1 MQGIID
7 SISNHATE
15 CIAFLCGDA
24 YLAPGQHRHDCVAP
38 VDCLNFGA
46 LDCVVPESALLPSRK
61 RTRATSGGAG
71 GEDNEVVPSSSEA
84 ADQEARGMESW
95 LRSNDAFGTW
105 LVAQSEM
112 VLVIRDPRRIL
123 VYIPSCDMC
132 YVGDP
137 ELCIVT
143 DQCPPSSVFRG
154 QFFIEAGL
162 PRLLIF
168 DVVRLGGV
176 AMRGVPP
183 HERYAKL
190 QAGWF
195 GGAVVLQWC
204 GLTYSLRDS
213 MAAGRFVVPHE
224 VLGIVEF
231 TEDPMCLRACCA
243 MRRGR

>member
-24 YLAPGQHRHDCVAP
+24 YLATGQHRHDCVAP
-38 VDCLNFGA
+38 VDCLNFSA
-46 LDCVVPESALLPSRK
+46 LDSVVSGSALQPSRK
-61 RTRATSGGAG
+61 RTRAASGGEGA
-71 GEDNEVVPSSSEA
+71 DEVGDA
-84 ADQEARGMESW
+84 ASGADKGMESW

-183 HERYAKL
+183 SERYAKL

-224 VLGIVEF
+224 VLGIVEL
-231 TEDPMCLRACCA
+231 TEDPMRLRACCA
-243 MRRGR
+243 MRRGG